1 MDNLF
6 SIIDIAKIGLM
17 AERAKVEVSGF
28 NIANIHNPQFQGKEV
43 NFEKL
48 LAEMEIAE
56 RSSTDELKTQF
67 TIDKNSIVD
76 DKISGEINLDQEVA
90 RMTDAELRYQT
101 IAQTIQKKFGLMD
114 LVIGGKNK

>member
-6 SIIDIAKIGLM
+6 SIIDLAKVGLM
-17 AERAKVEVSGF
+17 AERAKVEVSSS
-28 NIANIHNPQFQGKEV
+28 NISNIHNPQFQGKEV

-48 LAEMEIAE
+48 LTEMESAE
-56 RSSTDELKTQF
+56 KNTTDELQAQL
-67 TIDKNSIVD
+67 TIDVNSIVD
-76 DKISGEINLDQEVA
+76 DKVSGEINLGQEVA

-114 LVIGGKNK
+114 LIIGGKNK